1 MALTSFGGNE
11 SVQQRIWNA
20 QMQTM
25 AFVHS
30 QRDADEAELKV
41 SLTITITPNPTEMQ
55 VNEEKARKLRKRAD
69 AMSQGYARLK
79 YWG

>member
-1 MALTSFGGNE
+1 MALTSVGGNE
-11 SVQQRIWNA
+11 RQRIWNV

-25 AFVHS
+25 ALVHS
-30 QRDADEAELKV
+30 QRDADEAEVKV

-55 VNEEKARKLRKRAD
+55 VSEERARKLRKRAD
-69 AMSQGYARLK
+69 AMSQGYARLQ